1 MILFDYKNPTH
12 IRILK
17 EELSRA
23 KHLITEQMF
32 SADEVWDKMPNQDR
46 NEALYVAKVTNP
58 DELIE
63 LMWDEIPAD
72 IQDVIDL
79 SDYEIASKNKD
90 GRVNIRGIEY
100 AIKENPI
107 GKQFIDK
114 FLKKVGRTSLADI
127 TIDQSYKL
135 NTAVWQYIN
144 SKSPQTKTY
153 NPNNTGPMGGGDR
166 GMSYP
171 SKNPFNKGWTGD

>member
-1 MILFDYKNPTH
+1 MNIFDYKNSTH

-17 EELSRA
+17 EELARA
-23 KHLITEQMF
+23 KRLITEQMF
-32 SADEVWDKMPNQDR
+32 SADEVWDKMSTQDR

-63 LMWDEIPAD
+63 LTWDDIPAD
-72 IQDVIDL
+72 IQDTIDL

-114 FLKKVGRTSLADI
+114 FLKQVGRPTLNDI
-127 TIDQSYKL
+127 TINQSYKL

-144 SKSPQTKTY
+144 SKGAPTKPY
-153 NPNNTGPMGGGDR
+153 NYNNTGPIGNGDR

-171 SKNPFNKGWTGD
+171 SENPFNKGWTGD

>member
-1 MILFDYKNPTH
+1 MILFNYKNLTH
-12 IRILK
+12 IQILK
-17 EELSRA
+17 EELRRA
-23 KHLITEQMF
+23 KRLIMEQLF
-32 SADEVWDKMPNQDR
+32 SADEVWDKMSKQDR

-58 DELIE
+58 NKLIE
-63 LMWDEIPAD
+63 LTWDEIPAD
-72 IQDVIDL
+72 IQDTIDL
-79 SDYEIASKNKD
+79 SDYEIASNNKD
-90 GRVNIRGIEY
+90 GRINIRGIEY

-107 GKQFIDK
+107 GKQFINK
-114 FLKKVGRTSLADI
+114 FLKKVERISLKDI

-153 NPNNTGPMGGGDR
+153 NPNNTGPAGNGDR

-171 SKNPFNKGWTGD
+171 SKDPFNKGWTGD

>member
-1 MILFDYKNPTH
+1 MIFDYKNPTH

-17 EELSRA
+17 EELLRA
-23 KHLITEQMF
+23 KRLIMEQMF
-32 SADEVWDKMPNQDR
+32 SADEVWDKMSNRDR

-63 LMWDEIPAD
+63 LTWDDIPAD
-72 IQDVIDL
+72 IQDTIDL

-114 FLKKVGRTSLADI
+114 FLKQVGRPTLNDI
-127 TIDQSYKL
+127 TINQSYKL

-144 SKSPQTKTY
+144 SKGTPTKPY
-153 NPNNTGPMGGGDR
+153 NYNNTGPIGNGDR

-171 SKNPFNKGWTGD
+171 SENPFNKGWTGD